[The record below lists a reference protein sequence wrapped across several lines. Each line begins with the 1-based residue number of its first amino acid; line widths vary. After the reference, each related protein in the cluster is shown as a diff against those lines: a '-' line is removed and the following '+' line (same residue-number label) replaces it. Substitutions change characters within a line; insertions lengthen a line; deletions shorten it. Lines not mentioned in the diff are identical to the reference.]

1 MVKKKKHTDEE
12 LEQQSDEST
21 VENQQETSVKEQE
34 IQEQIEES
42 SEGSQTNSIEKEL
55 ADLQDKHIRLHAEF
69 DNFRRRTLKEKAD
82 LIKSGGEKTI
92 LELLPVIDDLELAHK
107 SIQSAQDLQSV
118 IEGVSIIINKFQQFL
133 KQQGVSEIIAQD
145 QMFDTDIH
153 EAITKFPAPTEEMKG
168 KVIDVVKKGYQLH
181 DKVIR
186 FAQVVVGV

>member
-1 MVKKKKHTDEE
+1 MVKKKNHTDEE
-12 LEQQSDEST
+12 LKQETDEST
-21 VENQQETSVKEQE
+21 VENQQETSVEEQE
-34 IQEQIEES
+34 IQEQTSES
-42 SEGSQTNSIEKEL
+42 SQTNLVEKEL